1 MCACA
6 CYRCV
11 CACVRVIGVCSCN
24 CVLYA
29 RERKDV
35 CVTGHVREKK
45 DVCVC
50 ITGHMIVQYAY
61 L

>member
-1 MCACA
+1 MCLCS

-11 CACVRVIGVCSCN
+11 QLQLCFVCQG
-24 CVLYA
+24 
-29 RERKDV
+29 KDV